1 MRDNRSGSQPLWGGR
16 FREAP
21 EDLLES
27 YCCSLHLD
35 RRLALFDLEG
45 TRAHV
50 RMLARQGILS
60 AQDES
65 LILEASEQI
74 ELEILD
80 QTFSYRP
87 ELEDI
92 HMNVERRLHEL
103 AGDAGRKVHTGRSRN
118 DQVLLDLKMFC
129 LKTVDQWLDS
139 LEAVLGVVVERA
151 EALQKALL
159 PAWTHLQTA
168 QPISW
173 AHYLLAFCEM
183 LARDHERLLCYR
195 TRHAVS
201 PLGAG
206 ALAGSSL
213 PLDPAGT
220 AAELG
225 FERSFGNSYDVVG
238 DRDFVLEL
246 LQIASQ
252 LMIHVSRLAADF
264 VYFNS
269 SAVGWVALPDSL
281 CTGSSMMPHK
291 KNPDLL
297 ELARGKA
304 ASVVGHSHSLATLL
318 SGLPTSYHRDLQ
330 QDKEHLFAAVDLT
343 SSTLPVMAAVLGR
356 FEVREDRC
364 REALEDSFAVATDL
378 AEHLVRQGVP
388 FRTAHERVGQL
399 VAHCLEK
406 GLRLERL
413 DLPQLQSLI
422 PEANRETLD
431 VLRPESAL
439 QARQYPGSAGIIP
452 TRQRLQYWRQ
462 WLTSKA
468 TSTPM
473 SDGGNPG
480 QRG

>member
-1 MRDNRSGSQPLWGGR
+1 MRDKRSPSQPLWGGR
-16 FREAP
+16 FQEAP
-21 EDLLES
+21 DDLLES
-27 YCCSLHLD
+27 YCNSLHLD
-35 RRLALFDLEG
+35 RRLAMFDLQG

-60 AQDES
+60 ARDETR
-65 LILEASEQI
+65 ILEAAKQI
-74 ELEILD
+74 EQEIKEG
-80 QTFSYRP
+80 TFPYRA

-92 HMNVERRLHEL
+92 HMNVESRFHEL
-103 AGDAGRKVHTGRSRN
+103 AGDAGLKVHTGRSRN
-118 DQVLLDLKMFC
+118 DQVLVDLKMFC
-129 LKTVDQWLDS
+129 FETVQVWLGS
-139 LEAVLGVVVERA
+139 LENVIAVAVERA
-151 EALQKALL
+151 ESLQKTLL

-183 LARDHERLLCYR
+183 FARDHERLLSYQR
-195 TRHAVS
+195 RHSVS

-213 PLDPAGT
+213 PLDPKTT

-252 LMIHVSRLAADF
+252 IMIHVSRLAADF

-269 SAVGWVALPDSL
+269 TPVGWVELPDSL
-281 CTGSSMMPHK
+281 CTGSSMMPQK

-304 ASVVGHSHSLATLL
+304 ASVIGSSHSLATLL
-318 SGLPTSYHRDLQ
+318 AGLPTSYHRDLQ
-330 QDKEHLFAAVDLT
+330 QDKEHLLGAVDLT
-343 SSTLPVMAAVLGR
+343 SSTLPVVVAVLGR
-356 FEVREDRC
+356 FQILEERC
-364 REALEDSFAVATDL
+364 RTALADSFASATDL
-378 AEHLVRQGVP
+378 AEHLVSRGVP
-388 FRTAHERVGQL
+388 FRTAHQKVGQL

-406 GLRLERL
+406 RLRLDQL
-413 DLPQLQSLI
+413 DLPQLQSSI
-422 PEANRETLD
+422 PEAGPEALQ

-439 QARQYPGSAGIIP
+439 EARCYPGSAGLAP
-452 TRQRLQYWRQ
+452 TEERLRYWRQ
-462 WLTSKA
+462 WLS
-468 TSTPM
+468 
-473 SDGGNPG
+473 
-480 QRG
+480 